1 MRKSI
6 LIIVLFCVNFS
17 VFSQEFTRKDSLRGE
32 LTPFRTCYDV
42 TYYNLNV
49 TIDEKEKTIER
60 SFNDIYFT
68 TISDFET
75 IQIDLAK
82 NMEILLILFPDKD
95 LDSACYDVEYD
106 YELEFTREH
115 DAVFVKFPRIIK
127 KGEQSY
133 IRVWYSG
140 YPREAV
146 NPPWDGGF
154 SWKIDKNNNPWIG
167 VSCQGLGASVWWPNK
182 DHQSDEPDSMTIKVS
197 ARNPLKIICNGNL
210 RSEKTTFSSYLQD
223 SINTS
228 EWFVSYPINNYNVTL
243 NIGDYVHFQDEYVS
257 GEDTLDLSYYVLSYN
272 EEKAKKHFEQV
283 KPMMECFEN
292 YFGKYPFWEDGYA
305 LVETS
310 YLGMEHQSAI
320 AYGNDYLPGYQGSLG
335 YSGGLEFDFI
345 IVHETGHEWWGN
357 SITTND
363 IADMWIHEGFC
374 TYSEALYVECLYG
387 YDQMLEYVNNQ
398 KRFIR
403 NNSPIVGH
411 YHVNDKGS
419 GDMYH
424 KGSVMLHTLRTLIEN
439 DELWFE
445 LIKEISEKF
454 QYETLDAQEIMNYIM
469 ERTSYDLTDFFN
481 QYLHNEKLPEFQ
493 YKLVKEGRNTTLVYR
508 WEAIEK
514 FDMPLLVN
522 SGNKDFWIYPDLEW
536 KEMSLGKID
545 RTEFK
550 VRKDLFLIDIKK
562 VK

>member
-60 SFNDIYFT
+60 SFNDIHFT
-68 TISDFET
+68 STSDFET
-75 IQIDLAK
+75 IQIDLVK
-82 NMEILLILFPDKD
+82 NMEILLILFPDKK

-210 RSEKTTFSSYLQD
+210 RSEKTNFSSYLQD

-320 AYGNDYLPGYQGSLG
+320 AYGNDYLPGYLGSLG
-335 YSGGLEFDFI
+335 YSGGLEFDYI

-411 YHVNDKGS
+411 YHVNNKGS
-419 GDMYH
+419 GDMYQ
-424 KGSVMLHTLRTLIEN
+424 KGSAMLHTLRTLIEN

-469 ERTSYDLTDFFN
+469 ERTSYDLTDFFS
-481 QYLHNEKLPEFQ
+481 QYLNHEKLPEFQ

>member
-6 LIIVLFCVNFS
+6 LIIILFCVNFS

-197 ARNPLKIICNGNL
+197 ARNPFKIICNGNL

-469 ERTSYDLTDFFN
+469 YRTSYDLTDFFN

-514 FDMPLLVN
+514 FDMTLLVN

>member
-60 SFNDIYFT
+60 SFNDIHFT
-68 TISDFET
+68 STSDFET

-82 NMEILLILFPDKD
+82 NMEILLILFPDKE

-283 KPMMECFEN
+283 KPMMDCFEN

-320 AYGNDYLPGYQGSLG
+320 AYGNDYLPGYLGSLG
-335 YSGGLEFDFI
+335 YSGGLEFDYI

-398 KRFIR
+398 KQFIR

-411 YHVNDKGS
+411 YHVNNKGS
-419 GDMYH
+419 GDMYQ
-424 KGSVMLHTLRTLIEN
+424 KGSAMLHTLRTLIEN

-469 ERTSYDLTDFFN
+469 ERTSYDLTDFFS
-481 QYLHNEKLPEFQ
+481 QYLNHEKLPEFQ